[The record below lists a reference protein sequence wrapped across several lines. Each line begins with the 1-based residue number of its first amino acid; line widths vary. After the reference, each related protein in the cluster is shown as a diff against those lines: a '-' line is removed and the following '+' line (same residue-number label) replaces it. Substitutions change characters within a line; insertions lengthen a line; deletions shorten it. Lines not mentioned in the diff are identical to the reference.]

1 MKKTRFFSR
10 IFAAALA
17 AVVTATTLVTN
28 SGAGLPAFAEG
39 NEGDGD
45 VTTSDG
51 KYKVSIIS
59 PDVPSDGKSY
69 TYNFYQI
76 LGGEVEVD
84 GDVNVLGNPKWGA
97 ALGGADF
104 DKVPAG
110 KTLVGS
116 DSYEDDN
123 ARIGYY
129 PTSEVLLAALSGSM
143 NCSYIEIHGSSN
155 VYTHGPLLE
164 SSYEEYSKILHSYGV
179 DYDRSNST
187 NMGGTNYFYNKF
199 NYGLKSDGTYTKTG
213 KTRDA
218 AGLVEVLNDGL
229 KDGSLKTSDLKAFAD
244 LLLNGVN
251 VKIALSVNEAGVYT
265 TEEYTYKFITGAPQ
279 ASQKVINGGTF
290 EVNNLDPGYY
300 LVACVGE
307 DDKLSNDGYETSMP
321 VKPIS
326 TMLILVGPAN
336 KGVTEIVGKNA
347 YTVPTVTLDMYQ
359 KPVQLD
365 YEIKTGTSTW
375 GTSSGGGYDHSV
387 VNIDDIIADDSTANW
402 KNTGSFDYYQSSDRQ
417 EAILYRIGITL
428 PQNFDQ
434 YAESGYFLAVLDQY
448 SHFGN
453 TNYNYREIDR
463 VTNVRPY
470 VYVKH
475 SSDSSYELVGRCWG
489 NATEKDYGASLSTAV
504 GTAIIETANNNIG
517 TKLTGVTNK
526 NTYNENTTL
535 GSSAQ
540 DMFRFGNLYDYT
552 VQSTEAEAAED
563 ETAESESKCVFKPG
577 DTIYIYYPA
586 ILTNQNVY
594 QSENYLLN
602 ANRVWAVYSNNPYA
616 KELNYTYGGNGC
628 THITNGDVGVTPIV
642 EANVNTYGV
651 TLKVD
656 GNDGY
661 TNGAKY
667 ALYREVTDSEG
678 NKTRE
683 YAYMHVVI
691 SANASCVKWWIP
703 ESELQAELD
712 EELEKEEPG
721 FETIEGALLNY
732 SKNDS
737 YKDFFAYLGNYN
749 GINTSGMKIKGL
761 AAGEYYIQELTIS
774 SNGIS
779 SGKEY
784 DNPKHENLTTHHYE
798 LAKEPFKFNIVNEYN
813 NSVSGYLGVN
823 DNQKTFI
830 SKLTVDFLQD
840 NPERTIETWIYKP
853 LGDQVLEDKNN
864 VKYTKDHVET
874 TLNEASSKYATEDG
888 EIEIQVYHKKVNL
901 IWLPETGGIGT
912 MIFFIVG
919 GAIVVTAVV
928 LIVTRHRVKRER
940 L

>member
-1 MKKTRFFSR
+1 MKKTKLFSR

-17 AVVTATTLVTN
+17 ATVTATTLITN

-39 NEGDGD
+39 NEGG
-45 VTTSDG
+45 DG

-97 ALGGADF
+97 ALAGIETEKCDIAGTYRYNYYQVDPF
-104 DKVPAG
+104 DYTIQMTKSEALFSILNEACKEAG
-110 KTLVGS
+110 NINITSGVGS
-116 DSYEDDN
+116 GE
-123 ARIGYY
+123 
-129 PTSEVLLAALSGSM
+129 
-143 NCSYIEIHGSSN
+143 EIPEAN
-155 VYTHGPLLE
+155 REAFV
-164 SSYEEYSKILHSYGV
+164 YGV
-179 DYDRSNST
+179 LNQNNNITNKIKPDYFKTRYVALY
-187 NMGGTNYFYNKF
+187 GGTTNSFSGRF
-199 NYGLKSDGTYTKTG
+199 TG
-213 KTRDA
+213 RGRDA
-218 AGLVEVLNDGL
+218 EGLVECLGNDTI
-229 KDGSLKTSDLKAFAD
+229 DGASLKAFAD
-244 LLLNGVN
+244 LLYNGVKGEVIN
-251 VKIALSVNEAGVYT
+251 TEGSWNAGNQIVNFPE
-265 TEEYTYKFITGAPQ
+265 ITFLDKNKVA
-279 ASQKVINGGTF
+279 ATQKVTSGGTF

-307 DDKLSNDGYETSMP
+307 DNKLSNDGYETSMP
-321 VKPIS
+321 VKPV
-326 TMLILVGPAN
+326 TAMLILVGPAN
-336 KGVTEIVGKNA
+336 KGVAEIVGKNA

-402 KNTGSFDYYQSSDRQ
+402 KNTGSFDYYTSTDRQ

-504 GTAIIETANNNIG
+504 GTAIIETTNNNIG

-552 VQSTEAEAAED
+552 VQSAEAEAAED

-712 EELEKEEPG
+712 EELEKEKPG
-721 FETIEGALLNY
+721 FTKIEGALLNY

-737 YKDFFAYLGNYN
+737 GKDFLAYLGNYY

-779 SGKEY
+779 SGKEN

-813 NSVSGYLGVN
+813 NSVSGYLGEN

-853 LGDQVLEDKNN
+853 LGDQVLEDKNG

-874 TLNEASSKYATEDG
+874 TLNTAPTKYATEDG

-919 GAIVVTAVV
+919 GALVVAATV
-928 LIVTRHRVKRER
+928 LIVTRFRVKRER